1 MQIAKLVILLISL
14 CFISCD
20 DSKYDKLVNLT
31 DHTFDNEISTLS
43 KEDTKWFV
51 IFYVDTCNYCKNALE
66 TLKEDVIPLYENN
79 DNVRFGAINANQ
91 NVWMSIRFNITYIPY
106 MIMIEKGKMY
116 EFKSH
121 FSPDS
126 FEQFINEEKNAE
138 DAKPI
143 PEKNTYFFML
153 KTVMRESFIMIK
165 MNLESFLKKHGY
177 DVKINDYMMGGIIAV
192 SLISMILMENWLLK
206 FICGGKKKVA
216 KKGEEKKEEAKKEK
230 NEQPKKEEKK
240 KKKE

>member
-1 MQIAKLVILLISL
+1 MSL
-14 CFISCD
+14 
-20 DSKYDKLVNLT
+20 
-31 DHTFDNEISTLS
+31 
-43 KEDTKWFV
+43 
-51 IFYVDTCNYCKNALE
+51 
-66 TLKEDVIPLYENN
+66 
-79 DNVRFGAINANQ
+79 
-91 NVWMSIRFNITYIPY
+91 RFNITYIPY

-216 KKGEEKKEEAKKEK
+216 KKEEAKKEK